1 MVKYTTGGR
10 IHHMDGM
17 SESGKMGI
25 GESDVFLDFQ
35 ERLSRVAGVDRP
47 VLIIGERGSGKELA
61 VRRIH
66 YLSRRWQNN
75 LVAVNCASLPASLI
89 ESELFGYEQGA
100 FTGAVKA
107 RKGRLRA
114 VLKRRREEPSFWMKS
129 GFFLLRCRRRSC
141 ASSNTGHMSVSAR
154 L

>member
-1 MVKYTTGGR
+1 MVKSTTGGR

-61 VRRIH
+61 VRR
-66 YLSRRWQNN
+66 Q
-75 LVAVNCASLPASLI
+75 VA
-89 ESELFGYEQGA
+89 
-100 FTGAVKA
+100 
-107 RKGRLRA
+107 
-114 VLKRRREEPSFWMKS
+114 EEPC
-129 GFFLLRCRRRSC
+129 GCELRFSSC
-141 ASSNTGHMSVSAR
+141 QSD
-154 L
+154 